1 MTSFSFFNGGKRMN
15 YDEALALIHGRPRL
29 KKEPTLSRMR
39 RFLALLGNPQEHGR
53 FVHATGTNGKGS
65 VVAMLRDLLVS
76 QGLTVGT
83 FTSPYIVKFNERIA
97 VNGQMITDN
106 EVVTLVMR
114 LEPIIKRMDAAG
126 EGPTEFEVVTAM
138 MFCYFATHP
147 VDFVICEVGVGGTY
161 DSTNVLSHPVAS
173 AIVTVAYDH
182 MKILGDSIP
191 AIATQKAGII
201 KPHCPVVVGQVP
213 DEARTVIRQRAS
225 HQQAPLAVYD
235 EDFSVTDHRQTST
248 GERLTYHD
256 GNWPALTVTTAL
268 KGQYQ
273 VINTAVAL
281 RLFEVCCKQA
291 HITPQPGEITRALA
305 NVRWPGR
312 LEQVVSEPLVLLDGA
327 HNPAAITALTETIK
341 QRYRGRT
348 VNVIMAVLADKD
360 AATMVRQLSRIK
372 NVRVT
377 LTGFEQPP
385 RPLMGEKFA
394 QELGVEYVA
403 DWRNA
408 FMATVQSATVDDVI
422 LFTGSLYF
430 IATVRPF
437 FEK

>member
-1 MTSFSFFNGGKRMN
+1 MN

-29 KKEPTLSRMR
+29 KKKPTLRRMR
-39 RFLALLGNPQEHGR
+39 RFLALLGNPQEHGQ
-53 FVHATGTNGKGS
+53 FVHVTGTNGKGS
-65 VVAMLRDLLVS
+65 VVAMLRDLLVG

-97 VNGQMITDN
+97 VNGQMISDD
-106 EVVTLVMR
+106 EVVSLATKV
-114 LEPIIKRMDAAG
+114 EPIIKQMDAAG

-138 MFCYFATHP
+138 MFCYFAAHP
-147 VDFVICEVGVGGTY
+147 VDFVICEVGIGGTY
-161 DSTNVLSHPVAS
+161 DSTNVLAHPVAS

-182 MKILGDSIP
+182 MKLLGNSIE

-201 KPHCPVVVGQVP
+201 KPHCPVVVGRVP
-213 DEARTVIRQRAS
+213 DEARTVIRQRANQ
-225 HQQAPLAVYD
+225 QQAPLAVYD

-256 GNWPALTVTTAL
+256 ENWPALTVTTAL

-291 HITPQPGEITRALA
+291 QITPQPGEIAHALA

-312 LEQVVSEPLVLLDGA
+312 LERVVDEPLVLLDGA
-327 HNPAAITALTETIK
+327 HNPAAIAGLGDTLK
-341 QRYRGRT
+341 QRYRGREI
-348 VNVIMAVLADKD
+348 NVIMAVLADKD
-360 AATMVRQLSRIK
+360 AATMVRQLSQIK

-385 RPLMGEKFA
+385 RPLVGEEFA

-408 FMATVQSATVDDVI
+408 FMKVVQSAAADDVI
-422 LFTGSLYF
+422 LFAGSLYF
-430 IATVRPF
+430 VAAVRPF